1 MYDKDCEHAGARAR
15 RHSAATQNRPT
26 GPRGSQ
32 LHATMNDFY
41 NYKKFAILYVDD
53 EEKSLK
59 YFVRAFGEHF
69 RIFTATNAKD
79 GLKLLEEHK
88 EEIGL
93 LMTDQRMPGE
103 KGVWLLERAR
113 QLKPQIIRI
122 LATAYADMEAA
133 IAAVNTGAIYK
144 YVTKP
149 WVPPELE
156 NTLKRGLD
164 FFMVQRE
171 RDQLLREKMSVL
183 HNMMIA
189 DRIVSLGL
197 LAAGLSHHIRNSL
210 VAVKTFL
217 DLAPAKMEEE
227 KMDLSGLRNPDFWK
241 EYYQNVQGQ
250 VEKINNMLKDLW
262 TASEKP
268 TFEFRDTVHL
278 HTIVS
283 DVTAQLKD
291 GFEAK
296 GIRLENQI
304 PETLPVLRVD
314 KPKIYRLFELLL
326 KDEIASL
333 PAGSRIQ
340 FSAKADTA
348 RTDEQQYV
356 EIEVSDNGPGLPKE
370 ALRLVFDPFVVRS
383 DSPMEYGIHLMACY
397 FIVHHHGG
405 QIHAH
410 SEDGQGT
417 TFAIRLPTNPSQT
430 PVTQKTDTDFL
441 QKVILNDSLW
451 EKLISTE

>member
-1 MYDKDCEHAGARAR
+1 MDNFYD
-15 RHSAATQNRPT
+15 
-26 GPRGSQ
+26 
-32 LHATMNDFY
+32 
-41 NYKKFAILYVDD
+41 YKKYAILYVDD

-59 YFVRAFGEHF
+59 YFVRAFEDQF
-69 RIFTATNAKD
+69 RIFTATNAQD
-79 GLKLLEEHK
+79 GLKSLEEHK
-88 EEIGL
+88 DDIGL

-103 KGVWLLERAR
+103 KGVWLLEKAR
-113 QLKPQIIRI
+113 QLRPRIIRI

-149 WVPPELE
+149 WDPPQLE
-156 NTLKRGLD
+156 NTLRRGLE

-227 KMDLSGLRNPDFWK
+227 KLDLEGLRNPDFWK

-250 VEKINNMLKDLW
+250 IEKINNMLKDLW

-268 TFEFRDTVHL
+268 AFAFTDQVAL
-278 HTIVS
+278 L
-283 DVTAQLKD
+283 TAV
-291 GFEAK
+291 
-296 GIRLENQI
+296 N
-304 PETLPVLRVD
+304 ETLERTREAFASKNITVQNQVPDSLPLLNVD
-314 KPKIYRLFELLL
+314 KPKFYRLFELLL
-326 KDEIASL
+326 KDELATL
-333 PAGSRIQ
+333 PAGSTIT
-340 FSAKADTA
+340 FSASLVDSRSGDK
-348 RTDEQQYV
+348 QV
-356 EIEVSDNGPGLPKE
+356 EIQVKDNGPGLPKE

-405 QIHAH
+405 RIDAK
-410 SEDGQGT
+410 SNEGQGT
-417 TFAIRLPTNPSQT
+417 TFTIRLPVNPSLA
-430 PVTQKTDTDFL
+430 PSIPEGDTEFL
-441 QKVILNDSLW
+441 QKVLLSDTLW
-451 EKLISTE
+451 EKLISAD

>member
-1 MYDKDCEHAGARAR
+1 
-15 RHSAATQNRPT
+15 
-26 GPRGSQ
+26 
-32 LHATMNDFY
+32 MNDLY
-41 NYKKFAILYVDD
+41 NYQKFAILYVDD

-59 YFVRAFGEHF
+59 YFTRAFKESF
-69 RIFTATNAKD
+69 RIYTASNAQD
-79 GLKLLEEHK
+79 GLKILEEHK
-88 EEIGL
+88 DDIGL

-113 QLKPQIIRI
+113 QLRPQIVRI
-122 LATAYADMEAA
+122 LATAFADMEAA

-149 WVPPELE
+149 WDPPELE
-156 NTLKRGLD
+156 NTLKRGLE
-164 FFMVQRE
+164 FFLVQRE

-227 KMDLSGLRNPDFWK
+227 KMDLHGLRNPDFWK

-268 TFEFRDTVHL
+268 TFEFRDQVNLRTVI
-278 HTIVS
+278 TE
-283 DVTAQLKD
+283 VTSQLKD
-291 GFEAK
+291 GFDAK
-296 GIRLENQI
+296 TIQLENNI
-304 PETLPVLRVD
+304 SDTLPALNVD
-314 KPKIYRLFELLL
+314 KPKFYRLFELLL

-333 PAGSRIQ
+333 PAGTHIK
-340 FSAKADTA
+340 FSAKADTNKA
-348 RTDEQQYV
+348 GEPMVQ
-356 EIEVSDNGPGLPKE
+356 IEVSDNGPGLPKE

-383 DSPMEYGIHLMACY
+383 DTPMEYGIHLMACY
-397 FIVHHHGG
+397 FIVHHHNG
-405 QIHAH
+405 QINAQ
-410 SEDGQGT
+410 SETGQGT
-417 TFAIRLPTNPSQT
+417 TFTIRLPLNPGQVQTSQ
-430 PVTQKTDTDFL
+430 KSDSDFL
-441 QKVILNDSLW
+441 QKALLNDSLW
-451 EKLISTE
+451 EKLISNE